1 MTTPTSQHYAMN
13 CGAQAANHPAHR
25 TERTTWILP
34 DKFCG
39 SLVRKGHLSKHQLTG
54 LEEKQNFAGVYE
66 KRITY
71 FLYHQ
76 GQKKTPSPDYL
87 RS

>member
-1 MTTPTSQHYAMN
+1 MDPSRQ
-13 CGAQAANHPAHR
+13 
-25 TERTTWILP
+25 ILWLTGQEGP
-34 DKFCG
+34 Y
-39 SLVRKGHLSKHQLTG
+39 LSKHQLTG

-76 GQKKTPSPDYL
+76 GQKKNPSPDYL